1 MRDWLVA
8 AAHNAVRH
16 ARVRDAWAEVA
27 TEIRAAGSPRALPSG
42 THEQALRTLTGETT
56 VA

>member
-1 MRDWLVA
+1 
-8 AAHNAVRH
+8 VRH